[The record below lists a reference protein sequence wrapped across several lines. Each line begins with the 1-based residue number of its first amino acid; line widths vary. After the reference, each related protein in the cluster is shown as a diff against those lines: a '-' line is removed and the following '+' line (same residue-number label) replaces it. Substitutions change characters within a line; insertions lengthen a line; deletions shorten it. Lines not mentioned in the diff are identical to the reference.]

1 MKMAKLV
8 TVFQV
13 IRSTTSDFMM
23 DFQSE
28 DEAVDFILSQDD
40 ASSYRIVECK
50 KVVAEVVIYCNAGNF
65 DNEALSIVEKVV
77 ADGEFKSLHRVK
89 TDVMKAFLDKGISA
103 HRIEEFGFS
112 WK

>member
-1 MKMAKLV
+1 
-8 TVFQV
+8 
-13 IRSTTSDFMM
+13 M

-50 KVVAEVVIYCNAGNF
+50 KVVAEVVISCSDDCDG
-65 DNEALSIVEKVV
+65 ETLSIAEKVV

-89 TDVMKAFLDKGISA
+89 TDVMKAFIEAGISA
-103 HRIEEFGFS
+103 HRIEGFWFS
-112 WK
+112 WR

>member
-50 KVVAEVVIYCNAGNF
+50 KVVAEVVISCSDDCDG
-65 DNEALSIVEKVV
+65 ELLSIVEKVV
-77 ADGEFKSLHRVK
+77 ADDEFKSLHRVK